1 MLHRVHS
8 GPLDASAVSENTMT
22 NWTLGF
28 AVHFPPRCLET
39 STDHDLICLEPY
51 CHLVAAAGHL
61 IRNLG
66 ATRLQQLSIVRVQ
79 NCGIEIN
86 R

>member
-8 GPLDASAVSENTMT
+8 GPLDVLMPSENTMT

-28 AVHFPPRCLET
+28 ALHFPPGCLEP
-39 STDHDLICLEPY
+39 STDHDLISPEPY

-61 IRNLG
+61 IRHLG
-66 ATRLQQLSIVRVQ
+66 TARPQQLGVVRVQ
-79 NCGIEIN
+79 N
-86 R
+86 